1 MAKFNIDKK
10 GYNPEEVDEYINNL
24 YLKYEDKL
32 AEQKDRVIAL
42 KNEVESLN
50 EKLNSYA
57 GKDEQISRALIY
69 AVEKSE
75 QIENNA
81 KSVYNLEV
89 KRINNL
95 YARWEELLLEIE
107 SKYPDVNKNRSI
119 KAQLNEFKEI
129 VSDINS
135 KSLTFNSKSI
145 KDELRANSD
154 NFIKNILNRM
164 DYVVNSKPL
173 TIAESKPKKQ
183 SKPVSNKN
191 VEGENKNP
199 AINNLSDRIK
209 KVEQKPVAEVKVAE
223 EPKKVVLPKKSFELK
238 VKPEPTEMEPQ
249 HKPLPKKSFELKSE
263 VVKTEKPQPKQ
274 DNVPKSM
281 LAMSSISSRLSK
293 LTGNSKNAKGGA
305 EKFLNSDEDLEIN
318 AYSKNFAKKKLEK
331 KNTSPFNY
339 MTYPEP
345 NESGFDL
352 KEALNPK
359 EDLDEIMKSFDF
371 FDED

>member
-238 VKPEPTEMEPQ
+238 VKPEPTELEPQ
-249 HKPLPKKSFELKSE
+249 RKPLPKKSFELKSE

-274 DNVPKSM
+274 DNAPKSM

>member
-1 MAKFNIDKK
+1 MAKFSIDKK

-24 YLKYEDKL
+24 YLKYEEKL

-42 KNEVESLN
+42 KNEVETLN
-50 EKLNSYA
+50 EKLNGFL

-81 KSVYNLEV
+81 KTVYNLEI

-95 YARWEELLLEIE
+95 YSRWEELLLEIE
-107 SKYPDVNKNRSI
+107 SKYPDVNKNRYLKSL
-119 KAQLNEFKEI
+119 LNEFKETI
-129 VSDINS
+129 SDINS
-135 KSLTFNSKSI
+135 KSLSFNSKSI

-164 DYVVNSKPL
+164 DYVVNSKPEA
-173 TIAESKPKKQ
+173 IVSSKPKK
-183 SKPVSNKN
+183 STKSLIDV
-191 VEGENKNP
+191 
-199 AINNLSDRIK
+199 ANLERIK
-209 KVEQKPVAEVKVAE
+209 KPSVKAEEPVQEKKVVEEKRIPLKKMNFELKTKETKVNE
-223 EPKKVVLPKKSFELK
+223 EPKKA
-238 VKPEPTEMEPQ
+238 
-249 HKPLPKKSFELKSE
+249 PLPKKSFELKTSVE
-263 VVKTEKPQPKQ
+263 QTNNKQ
-274 DNVPKSM
+274 AKQKEESTPKSLM
-281 LAMSSISSRLSK
+281 AMNSISSRLSR
-293 LTGNSKNAKGGA
+293 LTGNSGVAKGGA

-331 KNTSPFNY
+331 KNGSPFNY